1 MGCDWLEK
9 GGILGRER
17 GGYKVEEKDEGQA
30 DARCCTAENN
40 KSAKNINIGYILF
53 FFLWHAQFFPIFIV
67 AIFVAGKAV
76 QWSALK
82 W

>member
-53 FFLWHAQFFPIFIV
+53 FFL
-67 AIFVAGKAV
+67 
-76 QWSALK
+76 
-82 W
+82 